1 MSFMN
6 DQHVYPPG
14 LHIPDND
21 MCQEIWD
28 NHFLQNSFGPEMSF
42 PGLQHTDTVAQS
54 QIGDLQPQIIVLI
67 IGELG
72 ISNRDH
78 IRVLELE
85 RGP

>member
-1 MSFMN
+1 MSN
-6 DQHVYPPG
+6 TAEVLRAVHGHILD
-14 LHIPDND
+14 LHIGKVRIDQTVRPIGKN
-21 MCQEIWD
+21 
-28 NHFLQNSFGPEMSF
+28 
-42 PGLQHTDTVAQS
+42 TVAQS